1 MSIEPVIIIFLAI
14 ALGAFAKGLTGIG
27 LPLVGIPV
35 VAGFLGVQHAV
46 VVMTIPVFVS
56 NVWIVWAYRERS
68 REIPGLPM
76 ALAAAA
82 AGVSVGTYVLATLDE
97 RVLTY
102 IMIGWIAAYLINLL
116 LNSDF
121 RLQGEAARRAAPLIA
136 ALAGISQGA
145 TGMSGPVVATWIHS
159 YRLRKEAYVF
169 GVSVMFLGISAIHI
183 AGVSTAGLMD
193 QTRLLQGL
201 IAVIPTVIFVPIGM
215 RMTRTISQQLFNRL
229 IIALVIVMAGKLIWQ
244 VATTV

>member
-14 ALGAFAKGLTGIG
+14 ALGSFAKGLTGIG

-56 NVWIVWAYRERS
+56 NVWIVWAYRERL

-76 ALAAAA
+76 ALGAAA
-82 AGVSVGTYVLATLDE
+82 AGVLVGTTILATLDE

-102 IMIGWIAAYLINLL
+102 IVIGWLAAYLINLL
-116 LNSDF
+116 LNPDF
-121 RLQGEAARRAAPLIA
+121 RLEGEAARRASPVLA

-145 TGMSGPVVATWIHS
+145 TGMSGPVVATWIHA
-159 YRLRKEAYVF
+159 YRLGKEAYVF
-169 GVSVMFLGISAIHI
+169 GVSVMFLGISVVHI
-183 AGVSTAGLMD
+183 SAVSGAGLMD

-215 RMTRTISQQLFNRL
+215 RLTRAISQRLFNRL
-229 IIALVIVMAGKLIWQ
+229 IVGLVIVMECKLIWQ
-244 VATTV
+244 VATSA

>member
-14 ALGAFAKGLTGIG
+14 ALGSFAKGLTGIG

-56 NVWIVWAYRERS
+56 NVWIVWAYRERL

-76 ALAAAA
+76 ALGAAA
-82 AGVSVGTYVLATLDE
+82 AGVLVGTTILATLDD

-102 IMIGWIAAYLINLL
+102 MMIAWIAAYLINLL
-116 LNSDF
+116 LNPDF
-121 RLQGEAARRAAPLIA
+121 RLEGETARRAAPVIA

-169 GVSVMFLGISAIHI
+169 GVSVMFLGISVVHI
-183 AGVSTAGLMD
+183 AAVSGAGLMD

-215 RMTRTISQQLFNRL
+215 RLTRAISQKLFNRL
-229 IIALVIVMAGKLIWQ
+229 IVGLVIVMECKLIWQ
-244 VATTV
+244 VATSA